1 MKIKEFKVT
10 IILKSFTKY
19 LSLTLSSILFAV
31 RHRLLDNLKR
41 KIPGT
46 FLLAVK
52 TKTDKK
58 DLKLFGVRNEMI
70 PSKSIWESILQKVK
84 N

>member
-1 MKIKEFKVT
+1 M
-10 IILKSFTKY
+10 
-19 LSLTLSSILFAV
+19 
-31 RHRLLDNLKR
+31 RHRPLDNLKQ